1 MTTSMAFS
9 MTGAEVLRLRRRRGL
24 MIWALVLTLGVVV
37 AYFASLEI
45 RHIANPTAHPPA
57 GGVRSLY
64 HLMDNYSLVA
74 ALAGILIG
82 ATAGTADRDSGV
94 FRDLVTTGRSRLAL
108 FLVRVPGVLLVLL
121 PEVLAACVLAG
132 ACSRLLAGPLPVP
145 GVSIIAHY
153 TGWIITVATL
163 DAILALGLAS
173 LSGSRGMTIGVLV
186 GYEAIAT
193 PVLRGISALGPVR
206 AALSGAATAR
216 LEPAGDSPYPVPMS
230 LLTAGLVIGVWA
242 VAALALGAWR
252 TRSCDA

>member
-1 MTTSMAFS
+1 MTTSMAWS
-9 MTGAEVLRLRRRRGL
+9 MVGAEVLKLRRRRGL

-37 AYFASLEI
+37 AYFAGLEI
-45 RHIANPTAHPPA
+45 RHVADPAAHPPA
-57 GGVRSLY
+57 GGTRSLY

-94 FRDLVTTGRSRLAL
+94 LRDLVTTGRSRVAL
-108 FLVRVPGVLLVLL
+108 FFVRVPGVLLVLV
-121 PEVLAACVLAG
+121 PEVLTACVLAG
-132 ACSRLLAGPLPVP
+132 VCGRVLAGPLPVP
-145 GVSIIAHY
+145 GVTVIAQY
-153 TGWIITVATL
+153 MGWIITVASL
-163 DAILALGLAS
+163 DAILALGLAT
-173 LSGSRGMTIGVLV
+173 LSGSRGITIGVLV

-216 LEPAGDSPYPVPMS
+216 LEPAGDAPYPVSMS
-230 LLTAGLVIGVWA
+230 LLTAWLVIGVWA

-252 TRSCDA
+252 TWSCDA